1 MAILIVA
8 SLMCGMCRVREAE
21 RISLNVLRRLGG
33 YYGWMECKC
42 SVDVNAQLG
51 ATAGWKRMLGGCY

>member
-33 YYGWMECKC
+33 CYCWTECES
-42 SVDVNAQLG
+42 SVGVNAQLG